1 MKFNTT
7 SVWAAFLIIMSLS
20 IVNALPVDQV
30 EDDVAEVAEAYALS
44 ADKLLTREEGT
55 FHIPTDIKV
64 EAEPEV
70 KKVNGCG
77 FRSFFTY
84 HSCL

>member
-7 SVWAAFLIIMSLS
+7 SVWAAFLVVLSLS
-20 IVNALPVDQV
+20 VVNAIPVDQ
-30 EDDVAEVAEAYALS
+30 AEIAALS
-44 ADKLLTREEGT
+44 ADELLTRGDGT
-55 FHIPTDIKV
+55 FAIPEDAKV
-64 EAEPEV
+64 EEVPEAS
-70 KKVNGCG
+70 KKVSGCG

>member
-7 SVWAAFLIIMSLS
+7 SVWAAFLVVFSLS
-20 IVNALPVDQV
+20 VVNAIPVDQ
-30 EDDVAEVAEAYALS
+30 AEAAALS
-44 ADKLLTREEGT
+44 ADKLLTRGDST
-55 FHIPTDIKV
+55 FVIPDDAKV
-64 EAEPEV
+64 EDVPVAS
-70 KKVNGCG
+70 KKVTGCG